1 MFSLSFQDSNFFV
14 RCALFFSFF
23 AGNLTWAVFPNLP
36 EDLLYL
42 SKPIDSLCF
51 FQPET
56 SSETI
61 RLNQCGLA
69 KEKGLIKKENAA
81 LIKQGFIGFDW
92 QTPNTAYT
100 SQGYSY
106 YKPLNAGQHQYWIY
120 TVNNS
125 GGNGEFTAVS
135 FVKRTGAE
143 TLQFKNIMAGDRCN
157 GGIQDVQT
165 KNQQLVF
172 SVNLTSYDLIRLGRS
187 DAHALKAYDDL
198 AACAVCCVAKAFYA
212 VDTKLQPKL
221 AYVALNADLDK
232 PAEMSQQGHY
242 QACFNQ
248 LIASYSVK
256 HQTRLLPPQLKKL
269 ADEFTARCLVA
280 VG

>member
-1 MFSLSFQDSNFFV
+1 MFLLSSQGLNFFL
-14 RCALFFSFF
+14 RCALFLPLFV
-23 AGNLTWAVFPNLP
+23 GNLTWAVPYNLP

-56 SSETI
+56 TSDKIT
-61 RLNQCGLA
+61 LTQCGLI
-69 KEKGLIKKENAA
+69 KEKSLIKTDNAA

-92 QTPNTAYT
+92 QNSNASNP
-100 SQGYSY
+100 SHGYSY
-106 YKPLNAGQHQYWIY
+106 YKPLKAGQHQYWIY

-125 GGNGEFTAVS
+125 GGNGEFTAVNS
-135 FVKRTGAE
+135 VTRTGPK
-143 TLQFKNIMAGDRCN
+143 TLQLKSIMAGDRCN
-157 GGIQDVQT
+157 GGIQDVQA
-165 KNQQLVF
+165 KNQQLIF
-172 SVNLTSYDLIRLGRS
+172 SVNLTPYDLIRLGRR
-187 DAHALKAYDDL
+187 DTQDLQAYDDL

-212 VDTKLQPKL
+212 VDAALKPKL
-221 AYVALNADLDK
+221 TYVALNANLDK
-232 PAEMSQQGHY
+232 PAEMSQQGHF

-256 HQTRLLPPQLKKL
+256 HQTRLLPSQLKKL